1 MSNPF
6 DQFAADFQAA
16 LPAGAPGTAAPA
28 PAPFDAGNPFASG
41 YAAPQGSQQVPPSPT
56 PPKPVMN
63 SPPAMPT
70 YNGGGYGAD
79 PMGGGAPPPMGG
91 APMGGMGGQPPS
103 MYGGMDQGQ
112 QQPQYG
118 MMGSNGK

>member
-41 YAAPQGSQQVPPSPT
+41 YAPQPSQVPPSPT

-63 SPPAMPT
+63 APPPMPS
-70 YNGGGYGAD
+70 YNGGGGY
-79 PMGGGAPPPMGG
+79 
-91 APMGGMGGQPPS
+91 GMGGPQMGQPTG
-103 MYGGMDQGQ
+103 MYGGMDHGGQ

-118 MMGSNGK
+118 MMGGNGM

>member
-41 YAAPQGSQQVPPSPT
+41 YAAPQGSQQQVPPSPT

-63 SPPAMPT
+63 APPAMPS
-70 YNGGGYGAD
+70 YNGGGYGGA
-79 PMGGGAPPPMGG
+79 PMGGGPPLMGG
-91 APMGGMGGQPPS
+91 APMGGMGQPPS

-118 MMGSNGK
+118 MMGSNGT